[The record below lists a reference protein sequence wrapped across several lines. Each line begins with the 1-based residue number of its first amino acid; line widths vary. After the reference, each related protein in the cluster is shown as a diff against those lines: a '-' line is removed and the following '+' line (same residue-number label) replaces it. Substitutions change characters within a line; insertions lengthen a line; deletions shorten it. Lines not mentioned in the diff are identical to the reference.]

1 MHYFIT
7 SQIDTY
13 TSAIE
18 IAEIQRLKLFD
29 DLDQPA
35 AIVTRNYV
43 RDAAQVWDQLG
54 ISGRVINLFQY
65 FQGSPDGP
73 MPTPQAVLKQ
83 ATDVPIEN
91 NVGVVDGKTRIKV
104 STYGNELYYIDYLD
118 KWGFT
123 DRRDFYDQNRLAY
136 S

>member
-1 MHYFIT
+1 MTVHYFIT

-43 RDAAQVWDQLG
+43 RDAAQV
-54 ISGRVINLFQY
+54 
-65 FQGSPDGP
+65 
-73 MPTPQAVLKQ
+73 
-83 ATDVPIEN
+83 
-91 NVGVVDGKTRIKV
+91 
-104 STYGNELYYIDYLD
+104 
-118 KWGFT
+118 
-123 DRRDFYDQNRLAY
+123 
-136 S
+136 